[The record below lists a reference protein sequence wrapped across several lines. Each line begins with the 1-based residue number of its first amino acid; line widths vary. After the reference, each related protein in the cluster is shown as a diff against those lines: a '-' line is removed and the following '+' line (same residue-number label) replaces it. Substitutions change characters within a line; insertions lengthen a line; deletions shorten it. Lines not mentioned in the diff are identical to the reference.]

1 MSRQLGRWTYSST
14 CGGLQFQPC
23 HSGHSLCT
31 AGGPCCCGC
40 LCRWCRVSPPFNE
53 KSRLDTLHHRKSI
66 MLIESYSLARL
77 SGFPVSNSY
86 LVRLCANFN
95 RNLFLVDWALNKR
108 SDSAG
113 DPVGGFKDVTVFAQ
127 LTSGTFMRTFILN
140 GMGSCCH
147 FCHQHLL

>member
-1 MSRQLGRWTYSST
+1 
-14 CGGLQFQPC
+14 
-23 HSGHSLCT
+23 
-31 AGGPCCCGC
+31 
-40 LCRWCRVSPPFNE
+40 
-53 KSRLDTLHHRKSI
+53 

-140 GMGSCCH
+140 GMGVLSYQSSAPPAVKESYEGERHYHRSAHCG
-147 FCHQHLL
+147 